1 MNFKLRGGL
10 NLHTSPPPGSGAIV
24 GGILKIL
31 DHFNPD
37 TSENEEEIIYKFL
50 EASKFAF
57 AQR

>member
-1 MNFKLRGGL
+1 LSFKLKGGL
-10 NLHTSPPPGSGAIV
+10 NLHTPPPPGSGAIV

-31 DHFNPD
+31 DHFELD
-37 TSENEEEIIYKFL
+37 SSAKENEIIYKFL